1 MTKTEKLIFFKGGV
15 ETLSFFSRA
24 MADTLEEKG
33 YRIFFYDIS
42 GREKDFAHLS
52 KFIKLENTAVIT
64 FNFIGLSG
72 EGFLDEPAGRSIFVS
87 RKLPVYCIMVDHPL
101 YYHKQ
106 LSIYEEY
113 LAAASHFLEESK
125 RMKLTV
131 FCIDR
136 EHVEYMKRFYP
147 TIPAHFLPLAGNLS
161 TDRNLPKET
170 VNARH
175 SEMES
180 QGVNPTMNPA
190 NPTDKAQMNS
200 FDLRSTWI
208 PYDTRPYDVAFIA
221 NYVALP
227 KLAEHFANQGQ
238 EYIDFYYEIL
248 KYFKE
253 HPSENLTDVFEQFV
267 KREIPKASDEEM
279 AGAFEGMRFLDLY
292 NRTYYRGKT
301 IKALAD
307 GGVKVHVFGKDW
319 DKLEV
324 KHPENLI
331 MNGGQIDSTGCV
343 EVLRNAKIA
352 LNTMPWFKDGA
363 HDRIFTAMLNGAVS
377 LTDSSRYLK
386 ERFTDGEELRFYE
399 LNRLEE
405 LPEIVTD
412 MLNHPKEMQAMAER
426 AYKAVKEKDTWAQR
440 ADAIASYFR

>member
-1 MTKTEKLIFFKGGV
+1 MNNIEKLIFFKGGV
-15 ETLSFFSRA
+15 ETLSYFSRA

-42 GREKDFAHLS
+42 KKNADFAHLS
-52 KFIKLENTAVIT
+52 KFIKSENTAVIT

-72 EGFLDEPAGRSIFVS
+72 EDFLEDANGHSIFVS
-87 RKLPVYCIMVDHPL
+87 RNLPVYCIMVDHPL

-106 LSIYEEY
+106 LSVYEEY
-113 LAAASHFLEESK
+113 LAAASHFLEESE

-147 TIPAHFLPLAGNLS
+147 NIPAHFLPLAGNLPTGNGLLGNMGIAKEEANS
-161 TDRNLPKET
+161 SPLP
-170 VNARH
+170 
-175 SEMES
+175 
-180 QGVNPTMNPA
+180 
-190 NPTDKAQMNS
+190 
-200 FDLRSTWI
+200 DLRTTWL
-208 PYDTRPYDVAFIA
+208 PYNDRPYDVAFIA

-227 KLAEHFANQGQ
+227 NLAEHFANQGQ

-267 KREIPKASDEEM
+267 KREIPEAADEEL

-292 NRTYYRGKT
+292 NRTYYRGET
-301 IKALAD
+301 IRALVD
-307 GGVKVHVFGKDW
+307 GGVKVYVFGKDW

-331 MNGGQIDSTGCV
+331 MNGNQIDSAGCV
-343 EVLRNAKIA
+343 EVLQNAKIA

-386 ERFTDGEELRFYE
+386 ERFADGEELRFYE
-399 LNRLEE
+399 LDRLEE
-405 LPEIVTD
+405 LPELVTD
-412 MLNHPKEMQAMAER
+412 MLNRPQEMQAMTER
-426 AYKAVKEKDTWAQR
+426 AYEAVKAHDTWACR
-440 ADAIASYFR
+440 ADALTFYFH

>member
-15 ETLSFFSRA
+15 ETLSYFSCA
-24 MADTLEEKG
+24 MADALEEKG
-33 YRIFFYDIS
+33 YRMFFYDIS
-42 GREKDFAHLS
+42 KKDADFAHLS
-52 KFIKLENTAVIT
+52 KFIKSENTAVVT

-72 EGFLDEPAGRSIFVS
+72 EEFLDESAGRSIFVS
-87 RKLPVYCIMVDHPL
+87 RNLPVYCIMVDHPL

-106 LSIYEEY
+106 LSVYEEY
-113 LAAASHFLEESK
+113 LAAASHFLEESE

-147 TIPAHFLPLAGNLS
+147 HIPAHFLPLAGNLPVGG
-161 TDRNLPKET
+161 TARLPYSK
-170 VNARH
+170 
-175 SEMES
+175 
-180 QGVNPTMNPA
+180 
-190 NPTDKAQMNS
+190 
-200 FDLRSTWI
+200 
-208 PYDTRPYDVAFIA
+208 RPYDVAFIA

-267 KREIPKASDEEM
+267 KREIPEATDEEM

-292 NRTYYRGKT
+292 NRTYYRGET
-301 IKALAD
+301 VKALVD

-324 KHPENLI
+324 EHPENLI
-331 MNGGQIDSTGCV
+331 MNGSQIDSAGCV
-343 EVLRNAKIA
+343 GVLRNAKIA

-399 LNRLEE
+399 LDRLEE
-405 LPEIVTD
+405 LPELVAD
-412 MLNHPKEMQAMAER
+412 MLNHPQEMQAMTER
-426 AYKAVKEKDTWAQR
+426 AYEAVKESDTWANR
-440 ADAIASYFR
+440 ADALASYFQ

>member
-1 MTKTEKLIFFKGGV
+1 MGNAEKLILFKGGV
-15 ETLSFFSRA
+15 ETLSYFSHA
-24 MADTLEEKG
+24 MADTFTEKG

-42 GREKDFAHLS
+42 QRGKDLPHLS
-52 KFIKLENTAVIT
+52 KFIKSENTAVIT

-72 EGFLDEPAGRSIFVS
+72 EDFLEDAAGRSIFIS
-87 RKLPVYCIMVDHPL
+87 RKLPLYCILVDHPL

-106 LSIYEEY
+106 LSVYEEY
-113 LAAASHFLEESK
+113 FAAADRFLDEAE

-147 TIPAHFLPLAGNLS
+147 HVFAHFLPLAGNLPAS
-161 TDRNLPKET
+161 GRPVNVNLA
-170 VNARH
+170 VN
-175 SEMES
+175 
-180 QGVNPTMNPA
+180 QA
-190 NPTDKAQMNS
+190 NPIDKAQMNPP
-200 FDLRSTWI
+200 DLRSTWI

-227 KLAEHFANQGQ
+227 KLSEHFCNQGQ

-248 KYFKE
+248 KYFRE
-253 HPSENLTDVFEQFV
+253 HPSKNLTDVFEQFV
-267 KREIPKASDEEM
+267 KREIPRAADGEL

-292 NRTYYRGKT
+292 NRTYYRGET
-301 IKALAD
+301 IRALAD

-319 DKLEV
+319 DKLDVE
-324 KHPENLI
+324 HPENLI
-331 MNGGQIDSTGCV
+331 MNGSRIDSAGCV

-377 LTDSSRYLK
+377 LTDSSMYLK
-386 ERFTDGEELRFYE
+386 ERFTDGQELRFYE
-399 LNRLEE
+399 LDRLSE
-405 LPEIVTD
+405 LPDMVND
-412 MLNHPKEMQAMAER
+412 MLHHPKDMQEMIGR
-426 AYKAVKEKDTWAQR
+426 AYEAVKEHDTWANR
-440 ADAIASYFR
+440 AEALISYFR